1 MNLSIANIFYFF
13 FFLCL
18 KQVLY
23 EITEGKL
30 GVLEPPPT
38 TPAGPSSDEVRQ
50 PKQKV
55 REDPQ
60 QEEEE
65 EEDLTEMQSRLQALR
80 S

>member
-1 MNLSIANIFYFF
+1 M
-13 FFLCL
+13 
-18 KQVLY
+18 Y

-38 TPAGPSSDEVRQ
+38 TPAEPVRVKDGPSSSKLSEPEEQ
-50 PKQKV
+50 
-55 REDPQ
+55 ED

-65 EEDLTEMQSRLQALR
+65 EEEVKSMQSRLEALR